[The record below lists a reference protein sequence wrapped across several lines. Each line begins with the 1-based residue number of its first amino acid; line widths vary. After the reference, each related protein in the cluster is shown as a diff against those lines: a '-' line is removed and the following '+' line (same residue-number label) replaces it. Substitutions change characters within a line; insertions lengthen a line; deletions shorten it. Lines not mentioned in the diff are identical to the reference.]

1 MEIMKVRASKRRW
14 LSGGPGPRGG
24 HLAASHLATPHQ
36 GAPCI
41 VVFSYG
47 PRAPEVFGH
56 WNPTVYIHAKSL
68 RRRAG
73 VPVLLYCLLLGFDRF
88 PYTNVSIAL
97 ARHRAWRCPGPLL
110 HWHHRS
116 CARVHAYTYV
126 RGDAIAAGT
135 IIVQIA
141 KRPRT
146 YVRHGPAATLPMAT
160 ARELAAIVARARCR
174 RRRRCVYP
182 TRIRSHVVGLGSI
195 HLIYTRGASWSVASA
210 VHAWEKRNEFC
221 VARHN
226 AREVFPRFYFTKKK
240 KYSRRSPRI
249 PVSVSC
255 LCVACCAWR
264 AGGNGGMRM
273 SPKLRN
279 GPNT

>member
-1 MEIMKVRASKRRW
+1 
-14 LSGGPGPRGG
+14 
-24 HLAASHLATPHQ
+24 
-36 GAPCI
+36 
-41 VVFSYG
+41 
-47 PRAPEVFGH
+47 VFGH

-88 PYTNVSIAL
+88 PYTDISIAL